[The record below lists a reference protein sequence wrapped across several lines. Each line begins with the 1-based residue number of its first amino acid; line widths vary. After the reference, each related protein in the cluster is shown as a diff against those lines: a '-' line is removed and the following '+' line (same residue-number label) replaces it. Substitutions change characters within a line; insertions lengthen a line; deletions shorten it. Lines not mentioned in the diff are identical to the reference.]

1 MLDAPI
7 SAPVMAEML
16 FLGGLSADDIT
27 EDHVLRTWMGRILE
41 TWKVRPCCA
50 PTNLSAVRDDLSRL
64 CRGERPKGVP
74 HTSYADLEA
83 GFVNSAAV

>member
-16 FLGGLSADDIT
+16 FDRGLSADDIA

-41 TWKVRPCCA
+41 QWKVRPCCA
-50 PTNLSAVRDDLSRL
+50 PTNLPAVRDDLNRL
-64 CRGERPKGVP
+64 CRGERPKNVP
-74 HTSYADLEA
+74 ATSYADLEA
-83 GFVNSAAV
+83 GFVSAVGA